1 MNCNWPPVFAAMQ
14 ELDIG
19 AIRFRAFDLGGHR
32 IARKV
37 WRDFSVSADACVFIV
52 DAVDR
57 ARFGEARDELHSF
70 LDLPEL
76 AGVPVLVLLNKIDIS
91 TAASEAEVR
100 AVLDLPGVGSRVP
113 GMGNRPIELFPCS
126 ILKKMGYK
134 EGFQWLSAYI

>member
-1 MNCNWPPVFAAMQ
+1 MQ

-37 WRDFSVSADACVFIV
+37 WREFSVSADACVFIV

-57 ARFGEARDELHSF
+57 ARFSEARDELHSF

-76 AGVPVLVLLNKIDIS
+76 AGVPVLVLLNKIDIP

-100 AVLDLPGVGSRVP
+100 AVLGLPGGDLGASGVP
-113 GMGNRPIELFPCS
+113 GTENRSIELFPCS